1 MEIKTYCVLSDS
13 YGLQE
18 KEKYEES
25 KNWTWVQAP
34 ACMPLELFLTKFQF
48 FLTGKKPRVC
58 LLYCF
63 VLSPLT
69 LLGAVP
75 YHHLTLSLS
84 KSCNL

>member
-13 YGLQE
+13 YGLHE

-48 FLTGKKPRVC
+48 FLTGVHPILYHQAPFSKEQLC
-58 LLYCF
+58 LT
-63 VLSPLT
+63 PLVT
-69 LLGAVP
+69 S
-75 YHHLTLSLS
+75 HC
-84 KSCNL
+84 K